1 MTTSVP
7 KKANRFPLF
16 IHKGKGYWCKTV
28 LGKHKYFGKVADDPN
43 GQKALKRWLAEKEWL
58 LAGLEPPANDDS
70 GVITVKSVCNAFMES
85 KEAALNAG
93 DLAQRTYDELLG
105 TCKVFM
111 GIVPPSTPAKVIGPV
126 HFASVLAAINR
137 KYTSPNSR
145 GKFIGQVKTVFKH
158 AYETGL
164 LERPANFGLSFSKP
178 KQKAYRKHENAK
190 GDQTFD
196 ADQIKQILGHADVNA
211 KAMILLGINAG
222 FLNTELA
229 ELPRSVIKGDY
240 LEWPRAKTCT
250 FRRVKLWTETKA
262 SINAAIEAGPVDGEL
277 VFYRSKNRDFSDAQ
291 RNGRHVGRLF
301 ESALDAAKIE
311 GHSFRDLR
319 YTFQTVAEEAPNLD
333 PPAIRLIMGHTDSS
347 NDMASRYRQRIS
359 DERLSAVTD
368 HVRQWV
374 FDLCPDET
382 MVHQLDA
389 AEYFRVKVHGFSLI
403 PKRQHQDNHKLR
415 STHR

>member
-28 LGKHKYFGKVADDPN
+28 LGKHKYFGKVADDLN
-43 GQKALKRWLAEKEWL
+43 GQKALNRWLKEKEWL
-58 LAGLEPPANDDS
+58 LAGLEPPVDDGS
-70 GVITVKSVCNAFMES
+70 GVVTVKSVCNAFMKS
-85 KEAALNAG
+85 KEAAKDAG

-105 TCKVFM
+105 TCKMFM
-111 GIVPPSTPAKVIGPV
+111 AVVPASTPAKVIGPT
-126 HFASVLAAINR
+126 HFSSVLAAINR
-137 KYTSPNSR
+137 KCTSPNTR
-145 GKFIGQVKTVFKH
+145 GKLVGQIKSLFKA
-158 AYETGL
+158 AYEAGL

-190 GDQTFD
+190 GDQTFTAEQIATLLAC
-196 ADQIKQILGHADVNA
+196 ADTNA

-250 FRRVKLWTETKA
+250 YRRVKLWQETKSA
-262 SINAAIEAGPVDGEL
+262 IDAAIKSGPIDGGL
-277 VFYRSKNRDFSDAQ
+277 VFYRTKSRDFSDTQ

-301 ESALDAAKIE
+301 EKALDTAKIE

-319 YTFQTVAEEAPNLD
+319 YTFQTIAEEAPNLD
-333 PPAIRLIMGHTDSS
+333 PPAIRLIMGHADSS
-347 NDMASRYRQRIS
+347 NDMASRYRQRIN

-368 HVRQWV
+368 HVRQWL
-374 FDLCPDET
+374 FGAD
-382 MVHQLDA
+382 
-389 AEYFRVKVHGFSLI
+389 K
-403 PKRQHQDNHKLR
+403 KRGAK
-415 STHR
+415 

>member
-1 MTTSVP
+1 MATSVP

-43 GQKALKRWLAEKEWL
+43 GQKALKRWIKEKDHL
-58 LAGLEPPANDDS
+58 LAGLEPPADDDS
-70 GVITVKSVCNAFMES
+70 GVITVRSVCNAFMES
-85 KEAALNAG
+85 KEAAKDSG

-105 TCKVFM
+105 TCKLFM
-111 GIVPPSTPAKVIGPV
+111 TVVPASTPAKVVGPV
-126 HFASVLAAINR
+126 HFAKMLAAINR
-137 KYTSPNSR
+137 KCTSPNTR
-145 GKFIGQVKTVFKH
+145 GKFVGQIKSLFKA

-164 LERPANFGLSFSKP
+164 IERPANFGLSFSKP

-190 GDQTFD
+190 GDQTFS
-196 ADQIKQILGHADVNA
+196 AEQIRLLLQHADTNA

-222 FLNTELA
+222 FLNTELT

-262 SINAAIEAGPVDGEL
+262 AINAAIEAGPADGEL
-277 VFYRSKNRDFSDAQ
+277 VFYRSKNRDFSDTQ

-301 ESALDAAKIE
+301 ESALDTAKIE
-311 GHSFRDLR
+311 GHSFRDFR

-333 PPAIRLIMGHTDSS
+333 PPAIRLVMGHTDSS
-347 NDMASRYRQRIS
+347 NDMSSRYRQRIS
-359 DERLSAVTD
+359 DERLCAVCD
-368 HVRQWV
+368 HVRQWL
-374 FDLCPDET
+374 FG
-382 MVHQLDA
+382 A
-389 AEYFRVKVHGFSLI
+389 SKKGGAK
-403 PKRQHQDNHKLR
+403 
-415 STHR
+415 